1 MLSNTNTR
9 FLAELCDKYPENK
22 YIIVEWTELKSLWD
36 SAPEDFDFDEA
47 WNELKINNCVVY
59 KYKDD
64 EEVCFT
70 LTDKA
75 RVIVQEY
82 KVLVEQAI
90 AAQQAA
96 MKASAKK
103 QDDDDL
109 STQNSEAFL
118 KDTYMQTRDDG
129 STVVIMPQSTVEK
142 KKKFELKELKHNAF
156 ASGFIGGLISGGVLG
171 LIFGLIGGIIAKL
184 IG

>member
-1 MLSNTNTR
+1 MLSNTSTR
-9 FLAELCDKYPENK
+9 YLSELCDKYPENK
-22 YIIVEWTELKSLWD
+22 YVVVEWTELKELWEN
-36 SAPEDFDFDEA
+36 APEDFDFEET

-96 MKASAKK
+96 MKASSKK
-103 QDDDDL
+103 QDDDEVID
-109 STQNSEAFL
+109 QNGEGLL
-118 KDTYMQTRDDG
+118 KDSYVQTRDDG
-129 STVVIMPQSTVEK
+129 STVVIMPQGTVEK
-142 KKKFELKELKHNAF
+142 KKRFELKALKHNAF
-156 ASGFIGGLISGGVLG
+156 ASGFLGGLISGGVLG
-171 LIFGLIGGIIAKL
+171 LIFGIIGGIIAKL